1 MATRVSPTKG
11 NLMKIKKSLELAKV
25 GYDLLDRKRNI
36 LIRETMGLIDSA
48 SDIRRR
54 IAESY
59 RIAYQALEEANMSM
73 GIVDDF
79 AAFVPV
85 ENGLSISTRSVM
97 GVEIPT
103 VSLDAVPTDNYFGFR
118 RTTAKLDEAYRRFNE
133 VKQLTAELA
142 QTENSVYR
150 LATGIKKAQKRANAL
165 KNIIIPRFEEQVK
178 TITAALDEKDR
189 EEFSRLKV
197 IKSFIDERSR
207 YSAPF
212 AAETD
217 ERSMK
222 MCLSNLSFEYLNN
235 TDFSAVAVDIFDILA
250 DNMTAIAPTGNAREE
265 DYSCWYA
272 GLTDALE
279 LDSRQLIIIKDSGN
293 IIGFFQY
300 SVNNNTFMMEE
311 IQLRPEYQGKGVFR
325 ALYGFVIR
333 HISAE
338 TEFVEAYAN
347 IGNGKSIG
355 ILQKFGLQNIG
366 RNKNGRSYHFKG
378 SYSSLLK
385 WFNGR

>member
-1 MATRVSPTKG
+1 MAARVSPTKG

-48 SDIRRR
+48 ADIRSR

-59 RIAYQALEEANMSM
+59 RVAYQALEEANMSM
-73 GIVDDF
+73 GIVDEF

-85 ENGLSISTRSVM
+85 ENGLTISSRSVM

-103 VSLDAVPTDNYFGFR
+103 VSLDPVPTDNYFGFR
-118 RTTAKLDEAYRRFNE
+118 RTTAKLDEAYCRFNE

-197 IKSFIDERSR
+197 IKSFIDE
-207 YSAPF
+207 
-212 AAETD
+212 D
-217 ERSMK
+217 
-222 MCLSNLSFEYLNN
+222 
-235 TDFSAVAVDIFDILA
+235 
-250 DNMTAIAPTGNAREE
+250 
-265 DYSCWYA
+265 
-272 GLTDALE
+272 
-279 LDSRQLIIIKDSGN
+279 
-293 IIGFFQY
+293 
-300 SVNNNTFMMEE
+300 
-311 IQLRPEYQGKGVFR
+311 
-325 ALYGFVIR
+325 
-333 HISAE
+333 
-338 TEFVEAYAN
+338 
-347 IGNGKSIG
+347 
-355 ILQKFGLQNIG
+355 
-366 RNKNGRSYHFKG
+366 
-378 SYSSLLK
+378 
-385 WFNGR
+385 

>member
-1 MATRVSPTKG
+1 MAARVSPTKG

-48 SDIRRR
+48 ADIRSR

-59 RIAYQALEEANMSM
+59 RVAYQALEEANMSM
-73 GIVDDF
+73 GIVDEF

-85 ENGLSISTRSVM
+85 ENGLTISSRSVM

-103 VSLDAVPTDNYFGFR
+103 VSLDPVPTDNYFGFR

-133 VKQLTAELA
+133 VKQLTAKLA

-197 IKSFIDERSR
+197 IKSFIDE
-207 YSAPF
+207 
-212 AAETD
+212 D
-217 ERSMK
+217 
-222 MCLSNLSFEYLNN
+222 
-235 TDFSAVAVDIFDILA
+235 
-250 DNMTAIAPTGNAREE
+250 
-265 DYSCWYA
+265 
-272 GLTDALE
+272 
-279 LDSRQLIIIKDSGN
+279 
-293 IIGFFQY
+293 
-300 SVNNNTFMMEE
+300 
-311 IQLRPEYQGKGVFR
+311 
-325 ALYGFVIR
+325 
-333 HISAE
+333 
-338 TEFVEAYAN
+338 
-347 IGNGKSIG
+347 
-355 ILQKFGLQNIG
+355 
-366 RNKNGRSYHFKG
+366 
-378 SYSSLLK
+378 
-385 WFNGR
+385 

>member
-1 MATRVSPTKG
+1 MAARVSPTKG

-48 SDIRRR
+48 ADIRSR

-59 RIAYQALEEANMSM
+59 RVAYQALEEANMSM
-73 GIVDDF
+73 GIVDEF

-85 ENGLSISTRSVM
+85 ENGLTISSRSVM

-103 VSLDAVPTDNYFGFR
+103 VSLDPVPTNNYFGFR

-178 TITAALDEKDR
+178 TITSALDEKDR

-197 IKSFIDERSR
+197 IKSFIDE
-207 YSAPF
+207 
-212 AAETD
+212 D
-217 ERSMK
+217 
-222 MCLSNLSFEYLNN
+222 
-235 TDFSAVAVDIFDILA
+235 
-250 DNMTAIAPTGNAREE
+250 
-265 DYSCWYA
+265 
-272 GLTDALE
+272 
-279 LDSRQLIIIKDSGN
+279 
-293 IIGFFQY
+293 
-300 SVNNNTFMMEE
+300 
-311 IQLRPEYQGKGVFR
+311 
-325 ALYGFVIR
+325 
-333 HISAE
+333 
-338 TEFVEAYAN
+338 
-347 IGNGKSIG
+347 
-355 ILQKFGLQNIG
+355 
-366 RNKNGRSYHFKG
+366 
-378 SYSSLLK
+378 
-385 WFNGR
+385 

>member
-1 MATRVSPTKG
+1 MAARVSPTKG

-48 SDIRRR
+48 ADIRSR

-59 RIAYQALEEANMSM
+59 RVAYQALEEANMSM
-73 GIVDDF
+73 GIVDEF

-85 ENGLSISTRSVM
+85 ENGLTISSRSVM

-103 VSLDAVPTDNYFGFR
+103 VSLDPVPTDNYFGFR

-178 TITAALDEKDR
+178 TITSALDEKDR

-197 IKSFIDERSR
+197 IKSF
-207 YSAPF
+207 
-212 AAETD
+212 TD
-217 ERSMK
+217 E
-222 MCLSNLSFEYLNN
+222 
-235 TDFSAVAVDIFDILA
+235 D
-250 DNMTAIAPTGNAREE
+250 
-265 DYSCWYA
+265 
-272 GLTDALE
+272 
-279 LDSRQLIIIKDSGN
+279 
-293 IIGFFQY
+293 
-300 SVNNNTFMMEE
+300 
-311 IQLRPEYQGKGVFR
+311 
-325 ALYGFVIR
+325 
-333 HISAE
+333 
-338 TEFVEAYAN
+338 
-347 IGNGKSIG
+347 
-355 ILQKFGLQNIG
+355 
-366 RNKNGRSYHFKG
+366 
-378 SYSSLLK
+378 
-385 WFNGR
+385 

>member
-1 MATRVSPTKG
+1 MAARVSPTKG

-48 SDIRRR
+48 ADIRSR

-59 RIAYQALEEANMSM
+59 RVAYQALEEANMSM
-73 GIVDDF
+73 GIVDEF

-85 ENGLSISTRSVM
+85 ENGLTISSRSIM

-103 VSLDAVPTDNYFGFR
+103 VSLDPVPTDNYFGFR

-197 IKSFIDERSR
+197 IKSFIDE
-207 YSAPF
+207 
-212 AAETD
+212 D
-217 ERSMK
+217 
-222 MCLSNLSFEYLNN
+222 
-235 TDFSAVAVDIFDILA
+235 
-250 DNMTAIAPTGNAREE
+250 
-265 DYSCWYA
+265 
-272 GLTDALE
+272 
-279 LDSRQLIIIKDSGN
+279 
-293 IIGFFQY
+293 
-300 SVNNNTFMMEE
+300 
-311 IQLRPEYQGKGVFR
+311 
-325 ALYGFVIR
+325 
-333 HISAE
+333 
-338 TEFVEAYAN
+338 
-347 IGNGKSIG
+347 
-355 ILQKFGLQNIG
+355 
-366 RNKNGRSYHFKG
+366 
-378 SYSSLLK
+378 
-385 WFNGR
+385 